1 MIYPQLDEGFFIEN
15 KGLLIWD
22 YSKNIEMQF
31 GYKLVYGEY
40 PFGDMTHVL
49 PFSIIPIPLID
60 IVWSW

>member
-1 MIYPQLDEGFFIEN
+1 MYIE
-15 KGLLIWD
+15 
-22 YSKNIEMQF
+22 F

-49 PFSIIPIPLID
+49 PFSIIPVPLID